1 MREER
6 QTGKYLLL
14 ASIASVYSAMLVL
27 ITLIMS
33 WELWMVP
40 LIVFGAFGVWCLHIG
55 RIGSDALYENLC
67 AGVMLIEFFFFGVHA
82 GSLFDMPAVACI
94 MILVFSMLDRK
105 NLIYMTVALY
115 AVQMLYHFLCL
126 HTLSYGLGIQD
137 AMRLL
142 LGILVIVGAAALA
155 RYRINRRLAARMKYE
170 SVAEQLDIVSRQN
183 ADFLSNVSHELRTPI
198 NMVIGI
204 SDVALQ
210 KDISDEVR
218 SDIQSMQMAGKRLS
232 GQINNILDYTEIV
245 GGTLIPAKEEYM
257 ITSVLND
264 VITMTAMQ
272 GSRQMLEMV
281 FDMDLKMP
289 SVLVGDAEKIS
300 HVLKILLENSIKF
313 TEEGGINVCF
323 EYRRESYGI
332 NLLIDIY
339 DTGIGMSE
347 EQLMKIYDEFY
358 QADTGSRRFSGGL
371 GLGIPIARGL
381 LHSMDGFIHF
391 ESKRHHGLQAHITI
405 PQGVADDTPCM
416 ALNNPKGLCIAC
428 YFRPDR
434 YSCDEV
440 RRFYDRMILH
450 LMEGLGVEGYQA
462 HNFEGLLKLQRTHKL
477 THVFITQSEYEENRI
492 YYEELAETLQ
502 VVVIAERE
510 YALRRDSKMLMI
522 RKPFFAL
529 SIVNLLNGEVKENG
543 FEEAQNAGRRP
554 FSCVGVRALA
564 VDDEEMNLVVAK
576 GVLGSYG
583 IQVDT
588 CLSGREAVEMCRS
601 ASYDII
607 FLDHMMPGYDGVETL
622 RRIREINYGMYQ
634 DLPVIALTANTIS
647 GAREMFRNEGFTEF
661 IPKPI
666 ERAVLERV
674 LRRVLPKSFI
684 QYGAEPV
691 AEDSLP
697 AAEEVPFN
705 PFDVLSEVGINAQI
719 GLDYCCGDEN
729 FYLEML
735 RMFHGQSEAKRA
747 EIVSLYE
754 AENWP
759 DYAVKV
765 HALKSTS
772 LTIGAE
778 ELSDLAKALE
788 RAGKNEDIAYIRE
801 NHPRL
806 LDMYDD
812 VSKSIAGF

>member
-14 ASIASVYSAMLVL
+14 ASIASVFSAMLAL

-33 WELWMVP
+33 WEMWMIP
-40 LIVFGAFGVWCLHIG
+40 LIAFGVWCLHIG
-55 RIGSDALYENLC
+55 RIGSEALYENLC
-67 AGVMLIEFFFFGVHA
+67 AGVMLVEFFFFGAHA
-82 GSLFDMPAVACI
+82 DILFDMPAVACI
-94 MILVFSMLDRK
+94 MVLVFSMLDRK
-105 NLIYMTVALY
+105 SLVYLTAVIYVIQLI
-115 AVQMLYHFLCL
+115 YHFLAL
-126 HTLSYGLGIQD
+126 HIYIYGLGLRD
-137 AMRLL
+137 GVRFM
-142 LGILVIVGAAALA
+142 LGIFVTAGATAIA
-155 RYRINRRLAARMKYE
+155 RYRINRRLEARKRYKR
-170 SVAEQLDIVSRQN
+170 VAEQLETVGRQN

-204 SDVALQ
+204 SEVALE
-210 KDISDEVR
+210 KATDPEVKT
-218 SDIQSMQMAGKRLS
+218 DIQSIQMAGKRLS

-245 GGTLIPAKEEYM
+245 EGTLTPAKEEYM

-264 VITMTAMQ
+264 VITMTAVQ
-272 GSRQMLEMV
+272 SSRQKLEMV

-313 TEEGGINVCF
+313 TEEGGINVCLEF
-323 EYRRESYGI
+323 RRESYGI
-332 NLLIDIY
+332 NLLIDIH
-339 DTGIGMSE
+339 DTGIGMSQ
-347 EQLMKIYDEFY
+347 EQLTKIYDEFY
-358 QADTGSRRFSGGL
+358 QADTGSSRLSGGL

-381 LHSMDGFIHF
+381 LHAMDGFIYF
-391 ESKRHHGLQAHITI
+391 ESKEHQGLHAHITI

-416 ALNNPKGLCIAC
+416 ALNNPEKLCIAC

-434 YSCDEV
+434 YSSDEI
-440 RRFYDRMILH
+440 RRYYDRMILH
-450 LMEGLGVEGYQA
+450 LVEGLGIEGYQA

-477 THVFITQSEYEENRI
+477 THVFITQSEYEESRG
-492 YYEELAETLQ
+492 YYEELAETLH
-502 VVVIAERE
+502 VAVIAERE
-510 YALRRDSKMLMI
+510 YVLSRDSRLLMI

-529 SIVNLLNGEVKENG
+529 SVVNLLNGEVKENG

-554 FSCVGVRALA
+554 FSCVGVKALA

-583 IQVDT
+583 IEVDT
-588 CLSGREAVEMCRS
+588 CLSGKEAVELCRRTF
-601 ASYDII
+601 YDIV

-634 DLPVIALTANTIS
+634 DPPVIALTANTIS

-674 LRRVLPKSFI
+674 LRRVLPKSSI

-691 AEDSLP
+691 AEDRTP
-697 AAEEVPFN
+697 QEEEVPFN

-719 GLDYCCGDEN
+719 GLDYCCGDES
-729 FYLEML
+729 FYIEML
-735 RMFHGQSEAKRA
+735 RMFHGQSKDKRA
-747 EIVSLYE
+747 EIASLYE

-778 ELSDLAKALE
+778 ELSEQAKALE
-788 RAGKNEDIAYIRE
+788 QAGKKEDIPYIQK
-801 NHPRL
+801 NHQKL
-806 LDMYDD
+806 LEMYDN
-812 VSKSIAGF
+812 VCRSIAGF

>member
-14 ASIASVYSAMLVL
+14 ASIASVFSAMLAL

-33 WELWMVP
+33 WEMWMIP
-40 LIVFGAFGVWCLHIG
+40 LIAFGAFGVWCLHIG
-55 RIGSDALYENLC
+55 RIGSEALYENLC
-67 AGVMLIEFFFFGVHA
+67 AGVMLVEFFFFGAHA
-82 GSLFDMPAVACI
+82 DILFDMPAVACI
-94 MILVFSMLDRK
+94 MVLVFSMLDRK
-105 NLIYMTVALY
+105 SLVYLTAVIYVIQLI
-115 AVQMLYHFLCL
+115 YHFLAL
-126 HTLSYGLGIQD
+126 HIYIYGLGLRD
-137 AMRLL
+137 GVRFM
-142 LGILVIVGAAALA
+142 LGIFVTAGATAIA
-155 RYRINRRLAARMKYE
+155 RYRINRRLEARKRYKR
-170 SVAEQLDIVSRQN
+170 VAEQLETVGRQN

-204 SDVALQ
+204 SEVALE
-210 KDISDEVR
+210 KATDPEVR
-218 SDIQSMQMAGKRLS
+218 TDIQSIQMAGKRLS

-245 GGTLIPAKEEYM
+245 EGTLTPAKEEYM

-264 VITMTAMQ
+264 VITMTAVQ
-272 GSRQMLEMV
+272 SSRQKLEMV

-313 TEEGGINVCF
+313 TEEGGINVCLEF
-323 EYRRESYGI
+323 RRESYGI
-332 NLLIDIY
+332 NLLIDIH
-339 DTGIGMSE
+339 DTGIGMSQ
-347 EQLMKIYDEFY
+347 EQLTKIYDEFY
-358 QADTGSRRFSGGL
+358 QADTGSSRLSGGL

-381 LHSMDGFIHF
+381 LHAMDGFIYF
-391 ESKRHHGLQAHITI
+391 ESKEHQGLHAHITI

-416 ALNNPKGLCIAC
+416 ALNNPEKLCIAC

-434 YSCDEV
+434 YSSDEI
-440 RRFYDRMILH
+440 RRYYDRMILH
-450 LMEGLGVEGYQA
+450 LVEGLGIEGYQA

-477 THVFITQSEYEENRI
+477 THVFITQSEYEESRG
-492 YYEELAETLQ
+492 YYEELAETLH
-502 VVVIAERE
+502 VAVIAERE
-510 YALRRDSKMLMI
+510 YVLSRDSRLLMI

-529 SIVNLLNGEVKENG
+529 SVVNLLNGEVKENG

-554 FSCVGVRALA
+554 FSCVGVKALA

-583 IQVDT
+583 IEVDT
-588 CLSGREAVEMCRS
+588 CLSGKEAVELCRRTF
-601 ASYDII
+601 YDIV

-674 LRRVLPKSFI
+674 LRRVLPKSSI

-691 AEDSLP
+691 AEDRTP
-697 AAEEVPFN
+697 QEEEVPFN

-719 GLDYCCGDEN
+719 GLDYCCGDES
-729 FYLEML
+729 FYIEML
-735 RMFHGQSEAKRA
+735 RMFHGQSKDKRA
-747 EIVSLYE
+747 EIASLYE

-778 ELSDLAKALE
+778 ELSEQAKALE
-788 RAGKNEDIAYIRE
+788 QAGKREDIPYIQE
-801 NHPRL
+801 NHQKL
-806 LDMYDD
+806 LEMYDN
-812 VSKSIAGF
+812 VCRSIAGF